1 MRSLHLVAEEDT
13 SMYYSLAF
21 VSEVPFP
28 HSFSAF
34 LVVRLHSSSCVCVKN
49 PLECEVAWRTVLV
62 DSFRMIIM
70 YLAKKPRKIYDPR
83 THPVKIALSILRQD
97 SSNFYLCSSLIS
109 TYMWRPSILRGR
121 RDRTG
126 GRSRTAKGT
135 LDHVYEYRAVV
146 CDTAKGWVLPL

>member
-97 SSNFYLCSSLIS
+97 SSNFYLCSSLIPH
-109 TYMWRPSILRGR
+109 TCEGLRYCEGG
-121 RDRTG
+121 RTG
-126 GRSRTAKGT
+126 QVAGQGLQKG
-135 LDHVYEYRAVV
+135 L
-146 CDTAKGWVLPL
+146 